1 MAQRALLDE
10 DMHVHVH
17 AHACTYLCK
26 DEDLMAQRALLDE
39 DITRRDQQRLEH
51 VHERVTERGV
61 VDQQEDRVLR
71 VEGAI
76 P

>member
-1 MAQRALLDE
+1 
-10 DMHVHVH
+10 
-17 AHACTYLCK
+17 
-26 DEDLMAQRALLDE
+26 MAQRALLDE

-61 VDQQEDRVLR
+61 VDQQKDRVLR